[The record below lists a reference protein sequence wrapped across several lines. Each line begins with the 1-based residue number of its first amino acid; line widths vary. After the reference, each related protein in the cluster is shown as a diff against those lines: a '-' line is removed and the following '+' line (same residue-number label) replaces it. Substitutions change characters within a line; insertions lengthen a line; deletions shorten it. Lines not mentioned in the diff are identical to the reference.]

1 MKRKIGILPLFLLF
15 CIFIPLQA
23 NGLDKEEKKP
33 IKTATGQPKEIGREE
48 QFIAYDNGTVLDTKT
63 NLIWASKSSKTMTWS
78 NAKTYIENY
87 KGGGYT
93 DWRMPTEA
101 ELESLFDP
109 WMKSPKGYLLTKYI
123 DIQGCCPWTS
133 GTKPKD
139 PGDQYR
145 AVFDFSN
152 GQPYYGTKIN
162 DTASPALPV
171 RGGKK

>member
-23 NGLDKEEKKP
+23 NGLNKEERK
-33 IKTATGQPKEIGREE
+33 PKEIGREE
-48 QFIAYDNGTVLDTKT
+48 QFVAYDNGTVLDTKT
-63 NLIWASKSSKTMTWS
+63 NLIWASKSSKTMNWS

-87 KGGGYT
+87 KDAGYT

-133 GTKPKD
+133 GKKPKD
-139 PGDQYR
+139 PEDQYR